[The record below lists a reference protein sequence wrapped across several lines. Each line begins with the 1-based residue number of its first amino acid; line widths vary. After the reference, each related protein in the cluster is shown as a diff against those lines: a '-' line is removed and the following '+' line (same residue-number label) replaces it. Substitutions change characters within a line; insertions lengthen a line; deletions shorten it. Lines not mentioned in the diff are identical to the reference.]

1 MAVKKKG
8 LGAKGLGIN
17 ALINTEMEDMKAS
30 KPAKKKTEE
39 AVLELDLDMI
49 EPNRKQPRKYF
60 DEQGLQELSDS
71 IAEHGII
78 QPLTVREISG
88 GYYLIIAGER
98 RWRAARM
105 AGLTEVPVTIREMSD
120 EEASIFALIEN
131 LQREDLNPVEEAE
144 GLKSLIESYG
154 FTQEEAADKVG
165 KSRTAVTNTLRL
177 LKLPSSV
184 RNLLSDGK
192 ITAGH
197 ARALLGLDEE
207 KEMLRIA
214 EATVAQELSV
224 RQVEKMVKYA
234 NQGEKAKPKKR
245 DKKRDKYYDEVE
257 IALTNVLGRK
267 VKIYLSPSGHKGTLE
282 FEFFGKEDLTKLA
295 KELDK

>member
-1 MAVKKKG
+1 MAKKG
-8 LGAKGLGIN
+8 GLGRGMDALFLDNSAMENENSTTMLNIN
-17 ALINTEMEDMKAS
+17 E
-30 KPAKKKTEE
+30 
-39 AVLELDLDMI
+39 V
-49 EPNRKQPRKYF
+49 EPNRNQPRKNF
-60 DEQGLQELSDS
+60 NQKALEELAKSIEQN
-71 IAEHGII
+71 GII
-78 QPLTVREISG
+78 QPILVRPMSDG
-88 GYYLIIAGER
+88 SYQLIAGER

-105 AGLTEVPVTIREMSD
+105 AGLHEVPVTIREMTD
-120 EEASIFALIEN
+120 EEASVYALIEN

-154 FTQEEAADKVG
+154 FTQEEAADRVG

-177 LKLPSSV
+177 LKLPSPV
-184 RNLLSDGK
+184 LQMLGDGK

-214 EATVAQELSV
+214 ETTVAQELSV

>member
-1 MAVKKKG
+1 MAKKG
-8 LGAKGLGIN
+8 GLGRGMDALFLDNSATGNENGSTMLNIN
-17 ALINTEMEDMKAS
+17 E
-30 KPAKKKTEE
+30 
-39 AVLELDLDMI
+39 V
-49 EPNRKQPRKYF
+49 EPNRNQPRKIF
-60 DEQGLQELSDS
+60 NESGLEELAKSIEQN
-71 IAEHGII
+71 GII
-78 QPLTVREISG
+78 QPILVRPMTDGS
-88 GYYLIIAGER
+88 YQLIAGER

-131 LQREDLNPVEEAE
+131 HQREDLNPVEEAE

-177 LKLPSSV
+177 LKLPSPV
-184 RNLLSDGK
+184 RELLSNGK

-197 ARALLGLDEE
+197 ARALLGLDDE
-207 KEMLRIA
+207 KEMLKIA
-214 EATVAQELSV
+214 ETTVAQDLSV

-234 NQGEKAKPKKR
+234 LQGEKPKPKKR
-245 DKKRDKYYDEVE
+245 DKKRDQYYDEVE
-257 IALTNVLGRK
+257 IALTNTLGRK
-267 VKIYLSPSGHKGTLE
+267 VKIYLSSTGHKGTLE

-295 KELDK
+295 KEFEK

>member
-1 MAVKKKG
+1 MAKKG
-8 LGAKGLGIN
+8 GLGRGMDALFLDNSAEENGN
-17 ALINTEMEDMKAS
+17 AG
-30 KPAKKKTEE
+30 
-39 AVLELDLDMI
+39 AVLNINEI
-49 EPNRKQPRKYF
+49 EPNRNQPRKVF
-60 DEQGLQELSDS
+60 NENGLEELAKSIEQN
-71 IAEHGII
+71 GII
-78 QPLTVREISG
+78 QPILVRPMSDG
-88 GYYLIIAGER
+88 SYQLIAGER

-105 AGLTEVPVTIREMSD
+105 AGLHEVPVTIREMSD
-120 EEASIFALIEN
+120 EEASVFALIEN
-131 LQREDLNPVEEAE
+131 LQREDLSPVEEAE

-154 FTQEEAADKVG
+154 FTQEEAADRVG

-177 LKLPSSV
+177 LKLPSPV
-184 RNLLSDGK
+184 LQILSEGK

-214 EATVAQELSV
+214 QATVAQELSV

-234 NQGEKAKPKKR
+234 SQGEKPKPKKR

-257 IALTNVLGRK
+257 IALTNTLGRK
-267 VKIYLSPSGHKGTLE
+267 VKVYLSSSGNKGTLE

-295 KELDK
+295 KEFDK

>member
-1 MAVKKKG
+1 MAKKG
-8 LGAKGLGIN
+8 GLGRGMDALFLDNSATGNENGSTMLNIN
-17 ALINTEMEDMKAS
+17 E
-30 KPAKKKTEE
+30 
-39 AVLELDLDMI
+39 V
-49 EPNRKQPRKYF
+49 EPNRDQPRKNF
-60 DEQGLQELSDS
+60 NQNALEELAKSIEQN
-71 IAEHGII
+71 GII
-78 QPLTVREISG
+78 QPILVRPMADGS
-88 GYYLIIAGER
+88 YQLIAGER

-144 GLKSLIESYG
+144 GLKSLIESFG

-177 LKLPSSV
+177 LKLPTSV
-184 RNLLSDGK
+184 RNMLSDGK

-197 ARALLGLDEE
+197 ARALLGLDDE
-207 KEMLRIA
+207 KEMLKIA
-214 EATVAQELSV
+214 ETTVAQDLSV

-234 NQGEKAKPKKR
+234 LQGEKPKPKKR
-245 DKKRDKYYDEVE
+245 DKKRDQYYDEVE
-257 IALTNVLGRK
+257 IALTNTLGRK
-267 VKIYLSPSGHKGTLE
+267 VKVYLSPSGHKGTLE

-295 KELDK
+295 KEFDK

>member
-1 MAVKKKG
+1 MAKKG
-8 LGAKGLGIN
+8 GLGRGMDALFLDNSAMENENSTTMLNIN
-17 ALINTEMEDMKAS
+17 E
-30 KPAKKKTEE
+30 
-39 AVLELDLDMI
+39 V
-49 EPNRKQPRKYF
+49 EPNRNQPRKNF
-60 DEQGLQELSDS
+60 NQKALEELAKSIEQN
-71 IAEHGII
+71 GII
-78 QPLTVREISG
+78 QPILVRPMSDG
-88 GYYLIIAGER
+88 SYQLIAGER

-105 AGLTEVPVTIREMSD
+105 AGLHEVPVTIREMTD
-120 EEASIFALIEN
+120 EEASVFALIEN

-154 FTQEEAADKVG
+154 FTQEEAADRVG
-165 KSRTAVTNTLRL
+165 KSRTAVTKTLRL
-177 LKLPSSV
+177 LKLPSPV
-184 RNLLSDGK
+184 LQMLGDGK

-214 EATVAQELSV
+214 ETTVAQELSV

-295 KELDK
+295 

>member
-1 MAVKKKG
+1 MAKKG
-8 LGAKGLGIN
+8 GLGRGMDSLFLDNSAENENSGATLSIN
-17 ALINTEMEDMKAS
+17 E
-30 KPAKKKTEE
+30 
-39 AVLELDLDMI
+39 I
-49 EPNRKQPRKYF
+49 EPNRSQPRKIF
-60 DEQGLQELSDS
+60 NEKGLEELAKSIEQN
-71 IAEHGII
+71 GII
-78 QPLTVREISG
+78 QPILVRPMTDGS
-88 GYYLIIAGER
+88 YQLIAGER

-105 AGLTEVPVTIREMSD
+105 AGLTEVPVTIREMTD

-177 LKLPSSV
+177 LKLPSPV
-184 RNLLSDGK
+184 LNLLSNGK
-192 ITAGH
+192 LSAGH
-197 ARALLGLDEE
+197 ARALLGLDDE

-214 EATVAQELSV
+214 ETAIAQELSV

-234 NQGEKAKPKKR
+234 NQGEKPKPKKR

-257 IALTNVLGRK
+257 IALTNTLGRK
-267 VKIYLSPSGHKGTLE
+267 VKVYLSSSGNKGTLE

-295 KELDK
+295 KEFDK

>member
-1 MAVKKKG
+1 MAKKG
-8 LGAKGLGIN
+8 GLGRGMDALFLDNSATENENSATMLSIN
-17 ALINTEMEDMKAS
+17 E
-30 KPAKKKTEE
+30 
-39 AVLELDLDMI
+39 V
-49 EPNRKQPRKYF
+49 EPNRNQPRKNF
-60 DEQGLQELSDS
+60 NQKALEELAKSIEQN
-71 IAEHGII
+71 GII
-78 QPLTVREISG
+78 QPILVRPMSDG
-88 GYYLIIAGER
+88 SYQLIAGER

-105 AGLTEVPVTIREMSD
+105 AGLHEVPVTIREMTD
-120 EEASIFALIEN
+120 EEASVFALIEN

-144 GLKSLIESYG
+144 GLKSLIETYG

-177 LKLPSSV
+177 LKLPSPV
-184 RNLLSDGK
+184 LQMLGDGK
-192 ITAGH
+192 ISAGH

-214 EATVAQELSV
+214 ETTVAQELSV

-267 VKIYLSPSGHKGTLE
+267 VKIYLSPNGNKGTLE

>member
-1 MAVKKKG
+1 MAKKG
-8 LGAKGLGIN
+8 GLGRGMDALFLDNSATGNENGSTMLNIN
-17 ALINTEMEDMKAS
+17 E
-30 KPAKKKTEE
+30 
-39 AVLELDLDMI
+39 V
-49 EPNRKQPRKYF
+49 EPNRDQPRKIF
-60 DEQGLQELSDS
+60 NQNALEELAKSIEQN
-71 IAEHGII
+71 GII
-78 QPLTVREISG
+78 QPILVRPMADGS
-88 GYYLIIAGER
+88 YQLIAGER

-177 LKLPSSV
+177 LKLPTSV
-184 RNLLSDGK
+184 RNMLSDGK

-197 ARALLGLDEE
+197 ARALLGLDDE
-207 KEMLRIA
+207 KEMLKIA
-214 EATVAQELSV
+214 ETTVAQDLSV

-234 NQGEKAKPKKR
+234 LQGEKPKPKKR
-245 DKKRDKYYDEVE
+245 DKKRDQYYDEVE
-257 IALTNVLGRK
+257 IALTNTLGRK
-267 VKIYLSPSGHKGTLE
+267 VKVYLSSSGNKGTLE

-295 KELDK
+295 KEFDK